1 MSAMRVRGKD
11 CRVKLWYDCF
21 SGQES
26 DVIGE
31 GDYDWEIAGFGN
43 KDSWN
48 DQVSSLKVWKEGGM
62 PEYGSD
68 GCWVELSEHHWDLA
82 VGWKAVFDQG
92 DYNCDTFDRHD
103 QG

>member
-1 MSAMRVRGKD
+1 MRVRGKD

-31 GDYDWEIAGFGN
+31 GDYDQGTLEAMGML
-43 KDSWN
+43 N
-48 DQVSSLKVWKEGGM
+48 DQVSSLKVWKEGGGV
-62 PEYGSD
+62 PDWGYD
-68 GCWVELSEHHWDLA
+68 GCWVALYEHHWEA
-82 VGWKAVFDQG
+82 VGWEAIFDEG

-103 QG
+103 